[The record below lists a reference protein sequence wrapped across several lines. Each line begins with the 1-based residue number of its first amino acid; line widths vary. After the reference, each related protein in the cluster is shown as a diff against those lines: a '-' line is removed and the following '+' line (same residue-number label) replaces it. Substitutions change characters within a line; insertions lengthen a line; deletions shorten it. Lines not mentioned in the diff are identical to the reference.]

1 MGKIAEII
9 NDSQER
15 AFDLAREPDALY
27 LCVKCSS
34 HDKHSRLVKIK
45 VSDVLYQ
52 IWRKLTIKEKRNTC
66 AAIKN
71 LIQED
76 KEIAY

>member
-15 AFDLAREPDALY
+15 AFDLVREPDALY

-66 AAIKN
+66 TAIKN
-71 LIQED
+71 LIRED
-76 KEIAY
+76 KEIA